1 MSALNHIT
9 LSELQQRIK
18 SAVEESL
25 ALPVWVVAE
34 IAEMKVNYSGH
45 CYMELVEKAEAKT
58 ADAEQPRGAASSGL
72 AMAQARAV
80 IWRSQSAM
88 LAAYL

>member
-1 MSALNHIT
+1 MNIANHIS

-45 CYMELVEKAEAKT
+45 CYLELVEKS
-58 ADAEQPRGAASSGL
+58 PSG
-72 AMAQARAV
+72 
-80 IWRSQSAM
+80 
-88 LAAYL
+88 